1 MALASALF
9 FDLIDS
15 NVSYPTIFLNAFNVT
30 LLTLSREYV
39 GETFNVNSLFSSI
52 GTAKSFDYY
61 SRIWLSTK
69 CDLLLAKVSNA
80 YSRSAFALVL
90 LPAI

>member
-1 MALASALF
+1 MSLASALF

-30 LLTLSREYV
+30 LFTLSSEYV

-52 GTAKSFDYY
+52 GTANSFDYY
-61 SRIWLSTK
+61 SRIWLSTTW
-69 CDLLLAKVSNA
+69 DLLLAKVSRA
-80 YSRSAFALVL
+80 YSNKAFALVL

>member
-1 MALASALF
+1 MSLASALF

-15 NVSYPTIFLNAFNVT
+15 NVSYPTIFLKAFNVT

-52 GTAKSFDYY
+52 GTANSFDYY
-61 SRIWLSTK
+61 SRIWLSTT

-80 YSRSAFALVL
+80 YSRRAFALVL